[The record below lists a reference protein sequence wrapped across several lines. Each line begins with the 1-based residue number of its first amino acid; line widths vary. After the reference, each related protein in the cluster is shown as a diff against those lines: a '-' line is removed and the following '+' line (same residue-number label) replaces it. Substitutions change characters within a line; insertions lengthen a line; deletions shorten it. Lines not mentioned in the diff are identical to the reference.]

1 MQNWWGA
8 ASAVTVVVLTPRGP
22 RSADRVPGQHGLQ
35 SSTSPD
41 PRREQNPRFLMGRL
55 LLSVTGR
62 VALLLAVLS
71 RAVAAEYT
79 PRPTLDDLL
88 RADYVAVGRFVGED
102 EAARFVPGQVLWG
115 SAGVVDDL
123 RKKDELRLRVE
134 ADGKLRVWV
143 GATGR
148 WFSSYTV
155 DATQQAIWFF
165 LKERSHPRIAIQ
177 PVELTADFSALHRGE
192 KPSTAFRLLQG
203 LDYDMRRDALEEL
216 FAGREEDVLV
226 ALHRIALNPESLAA
240 GDAVEVLIQTRL
252 LEARLFW
259 GRWTDHPAGQDL
271 QDLLQQRD
279 ADRVARE
286 LRRAAAAEKRP
297 PLLVHLLYCARE
309 DVDLNIQHLNHAAEG
324 VRRRALGNLYGC
336 LLRMARQPGLASQ
349 TEALALRL
357 LPLLEERRELET
369 SAGARLTLDKM
380 LEEQR
385 GVPWVLRVP
394 TTDEPLP
401 AYSEAEER
409 KYVVEQLTSHSQH
422 GFARESAGQE
432 ITEHFFV
439 EGFEQLKAAA
449 VSPNF
454 NQFTVYEGMGYVR
467 HPLVFAYLVE
477 HAKVVDAGDGTF
489 PATLCAIGIQNDER
503 SFDVL
508 KELIESRVNTS
519 GVYAAQGACDAL
531 GHLRDPRALTLLKD
545 LEGVLTEDSAGN
557 YLRARLR
564 HGDSWAVG
572 KLLAA
577 LREREPGHSADLIRT
592 LLLADTPEVTEVLRQ
607 HVRDAWPAR
616 WESFGSANVGWCLG
630 MQNYAGD
637 SRRTT
642 ALGEVARRDPRW
654 LAGLALQKMESPRLS
669 ARICGAYVFRG
680 MTGRSF
686 DFRPEAFA
694 SERTTPLKAL
704 QGWWAKHQNETREEW
719 LLSYFR
725 ENGFTMTR
733 LHDKDSLPVLVQA
746 LPADSFTHGLAVEQI
761 PIITGKYFG
770 HYARPTLQY
779 EDWGTVRIGGGG
791 YWGQERM
798 TSRVTGWLAARKV
811 ISEGR

>member
-1 MQNWWGA
+1 MI
-8 ASAVTVVVLTPRGP
+8 
-22 RSADRVPGQHGLQ
+22 
-35 SSTSPD
+35 
-41 PRREQNPRFLMGRL
+41 RL
-55 LLSVTGR
+55 IVSVTGR
-62 VALLLAVLS
+62 VALLLAILS

-88 RADYVAVGRFVGED
+88 QADYVAVGRFVGED
-102 EAARFVPGQVLWG
+102 DAARFVPDQVLWG
-115 SAGVVDDL
+115 GAGVVDDL
-123 RKKDELRLRVE
+123 RKNDELRLRVA
-134 ADGKLRVWV
+134 ADGKLTVWV
-143 GATGR
+143 GATGL
-148 WFSSYTV
+148 WGSSHPA
-155 DATQQAIWFF
+155 DATRQAIWFF
-165 LKERSHPRIAIQ
+165 LKEHSHPRIAVQ

-216 FAGREEDVLV
+216 FAGREEDLLA

-252 LEARLFW
+252 LEADLFW
-259 GRWTDHPAGQDL
+259 GTWMDHPADYEL
-271 QDLLQQRD
+271 QNLLQQRD

-286 LRRAAAAEKRP
+286 LREAVATEKHPRR
-297 PLLVHLLYCARE
+297 LERLLYSARQ
-309 DVDLNIQHLNHAAEG
+309 DVDLNILHLNHAAEE
-324 VRRRALGNLYGC
+324 VRCRALGNLWDY
-336 LLRMARQPGLASQ
+336 LWMLARRPGTASQ

-357 LPLLEERRELET
+357 LPLLEARGEVEI
-369 SAGARLTLDKM
+369 SDQARLRLDKM
-380 LEEQR
+380 LEKQR

-394 TTDEPLP
+394 TADEPLP

-409 KYVVEQLTSHSQH
+409 KFVINRLTSHGQR
-422 GFARESAGQE
+422 GPVMESAGQE

-454 NQFTVYEGMGYVR
+454 NQFMVYEGMGYVR
-467 HPLVFAYLVE
+467 HPRVFAYLVE
-477 HAKVVDAGDGTF
+477 HAKAVNVGSRNF
-489 PATLCAIGIQNDER
+489 PATLCAIGMQNHER

-508 KELIESRVNTS
+508 KELIESRVKVSVFSATP
-519 GVYAAQGACDAL
+519 GACDAL
-531 GHLRDPRALTLLKD
+531 GHLRDPRALILLKD
-545 LEGVLTEDSAGN
+545 LEGFFTKYSARH

-577 LREREPGHSADLIRT
+577 LREREPRHSADLIRT

-616 WESFGSANVGWCLG
+616 WESFHSANLGWCLG

-669 ARICGAYVFRG
+669 ARTCGAYVFRG

-686 DFRPEAFA
+686 DYRPEAFA
-694 SERTTPLKAL
+694 SERTSPLKAL
-704 QGWWAKHQNETREEW
+704 QGWWAKHQNETREGW

-725 ENGFTMTR
+725 EKGFLMTR
-733 LHDKDSLPVLVQA
+733 LHDKNSLPVLVQA

-761 PIITGKYFG
+761 SVITGKYFG
-770 HYARPTLQY
+770 NYAQPRLHYGDGASI
-779 EDWGTVRIGGGG
+779 RIGGGG
-791 YWGQERM
+791 YGQLNQEGM
-798 TSRVTGWLAARKV
+798 TIRVTGWLAARNV
-811 ISEGR
+811 LSEGR